1 MTTDAKSAN
10 TNETITTSGS
20 DGPVPG
26 DSAPGATCPPNCGP
40 SAAPSSGSK
49 RRWRKPR
56 TVKEV
61 TAQATTV
68 ATMLLNGEIDLETA
82 RAYSGLARTMA
93 QTVTAE
99 LMRARF
105 LQRQPDLTVEGA
117 VFEDEDHD
125 G

>member
-1 MTTDAKSAN
+1 
-10 TNETITTSGS
+10 
-20 DGPVPG
+20 
-26 DSAPGATCPPNCGP
+26 
-40 SAAPSSGSK
+40 
-49 RRWRKPR
+49 
-56 TVKEV
+56 
-61 TAQATTV
+61 
-68 ATMLLNGEIDLETA
+68 MLLNGEIDLETA